1 MINIKSPIRIFL
13 VFAILFPVY
22 SQETFEEFLK
32 QQQQAQQQAFEDELS
47 EFQNY
52 VAEVTSQYDAYEQQ
66 QAREFEEFKKD
77 VEEKWQ
83 DFKAPSK
90 KEYVEYDDDLDSRA
104 SVDFEKGEITI
115 EVIVEEEIPTPDPE
129 PIKKVKKTV
138 PKQKTK
144 QTPIPQV
151 TQEKKKVTEPKSLKS
166 IVENTVPNPRKKQPS
181 KLQEVA
187 QKKKK
192 VNEQKSLKSII
203 EKTETPVSQKEKP
216 QQRSSAVKKE
226 ISDQKLQRKLADIL
240 KAKGDDG
247 KPMLN
252 KQVVD
257 KKGKTVTPA
266 TAKAYASELVANAP
280 VATKTYKAKDGK
292 KRTVYTVK
300 IPMKSDHINTRADR
314 YKQEVLK
321 QSKRFNIDPIIA
333 FAVMETESAFNPK
346 AKSHIPA
353 YGLMQLVP
361 KSGARDAYLYV
372 YKKDKFLDR
381 DYLYKP
387 GNNIELG
394 CAYLAKIRH
403 QYFKSIKDDERAYIC
418 TVPAYNTGIGNVAK
432 ALVNKPKLKPA
443 AQKANSMS
451 PDQLYKKLMKD
462 LKYKEARDYL
472 ERVWTRK
479 DKYTSLLK

>member
-1 MINIKSPIRIFL
+1 MMNINCPIRIFL
-13 VFAILFPVY
+13 VFGILFPVY
-22 SQETFEEFLK
+22 SQDTFEEFRK
-32 QQQQAQQQAFEDELS
+32 QQKQAQQQAFEDELS

-66 QAREFEEFKKD
+66 QAREFEAFKKA

-104 SVDFEKGEITI
+104 SVDFEKGEITV
-115 EVIVEEEIPTPDPE
+115 EVIVEEDIPDPVSQ
-129 PIKKVKKTV
+129 PVNKVENNV
-138 PKQKTK
+138 PKQETK
-144 QTPIPQV
+144 QETKQAPIPQV

-166 IVENTVPNPRKKQPS
+166 IVE
-181 KLQEVA
+181 
-187 QKKKK
+187 
-192 VNEQKSLKSII
+192 
-203 EKTETPVSQKEKP
+203 KTKTPEFQKEKL
-216 QQRSSAVKKE
+216 QQRSPELKKK

-266 TAKAYASELVANAP
+266 TAKAYASELVANAT

-372 YKKDKFLDR
+372 YKKDKFLDG

-418 TVPAYNTGIGNVAK
+418 VVPAYNTGIGNVAK
-432 ALVNKPKLKPA
+432 ALVNQAKLKPA
-443 AQKANSMS
+443 SQKANSMS
-451 PDQLYKKLMKD
+451 PDQLYKKLHKD

-472 ERVWTRK
+472 ERVWSRK
-479 DKYTSLLK
+479 DKYAKLAGK

>member
-1 MINIKSPIRIFL
+1 MMNINSPIRIFL

-22 SQETFEEFLK
+22 SQDTFEEFLK

-66 QAREFEEFKKD
+66 QAREFEEFKKA

-83 DFKAPSK
+83 DFKSPSK

-104 SVDFEKGEITI
+104 SVDFEKGEITV
-115 EVIVEEEIPTPDPE
+115 EVIVEEDISDPVSQ
-129 PIKKVKKTV
+129 PVIKVENNV
-138 PKQKTK
+138 PKS
-144 QTPIPQV
+144 
-151 TQEKKKVTEPKSLKS
+151 E
-166 IVENTVPNPRKKQPS
+166 KKQPS

-187 QKKKK
+187 QKNKK

-203 EKTETPVSQKEKP
+203 EKTETPVTQEGKS

-226 ISDQKLQRKLADIL
+226 ISDKKLQRKLANVL
-240 KAKGDDG
+240 KTKGDDG

-300 IPMKSDHINTRADR
+300 VPMKSDHISTRADR

-372 YKKDKFLDR
+372 YKKDKFIDG
-381 DYLYKP
+381 DYLFKP

-418 TVPAYNTGIGNVAK
+418 AVPAYNTGIGNVAK
-432 ALVNKPKLKPA
+432 ALVNQPKLKPA
-443 AQKANSMS
+443 SQKANSMS
-451 PDQLYKKLMKD
+451 PDQLYKKLHKD

-472 ERVWTRK
+472 ERVWSRK
-479 DKYTSLLK
+479 DKYAKLAGK

>member
-1 MINIKSPIRIFL
+1 MMNINSPIQIFL

-22 SQETFEEFLK
+22 SQDTFEEFLK

-66 QAREFEEFKKD
+66 QAREFEEFKKA

-83 DFKAPSK
+83 DFKSPSK

-104 SVDFEKGEITI
+104 SVDFEKGEITV
-115 EVIVEEEIPTPDPE
+115 EVIVEEDIPDPVSQ
-129 PIKKVKKTV
+129 PVIKVENNV
-138 PKQKTK
+138 PKS
-144 QTPIPQV
+144 
-151 TQEKKKVTEPKSLKS
+151 E
-166 IVENTVPNPRKKQPS
+166 KKQPS

-187 QKKKK
+187 QKNKK

-203 EKTETPVSQKEKP
+203 EKTETPVTQEGKS

-226 ISDQKLQRKLADIL
+226 ISDKKLQRKLANVL
-240 KAKGDDG
+240 KTKGDDG

-300 IPMKSDHINTRADR
+300 VPMKSDHISTRADR

-372 YKKDKFLDR
+372 YKKDKFIDG
-381 DYLYKP
+381 DYLFKP

-418 TVPAYNTGIGNVAK
+418 AVPAYNTGIGNVAK
-432 ALVNKPKLKPA
+432 ALVNQPKLKPA
-443 AQKANSMS
+443 SQKANSMS
-451 PDQLYKKLMKD
+451 PDQLYKKLHKD

-472 ERVWTRK
+472 ERVWSRK
-479 DKYTSLLK
+479 DKYAKLAGK

>member
-1 MINIKSPIRIFL
+1 M
-13 VFAILFPVY
+13 
-22 SQETFEEFLK
+22 
-32 QQQQAQQQAFEDELS
+32 
-47 EFQNY
+47 
-52 VAEVTSQYDAYEQQ
+52 
-66 QAREFEEFKKD
+66 
-77 VEEKWQ
+77 EEKWQ

-104 SVDFEKGEITI
+104 SVDFEKGEITV
-115 EVIVEEEIPTPDPE
+115 EVIVEEDIPDPVSQ
-129 PIKKVKKTV
+129 PVKKVENNV
-138 PKQKTK
+138 PKQETK
-144 QTPIPQV
+144 QAPIPQV
-151 TQEKKKVTEPKSLKS
+151 TQEEKKDTEPKSLKP
-166 IVENTVPNPRKKQPS
+166 IVE
-181 KLQEVA
+181 
-187 QKKKK
+187 
-192 VNEQKSLKSII
+192 
-203 EKTETPVSQKEKP
+203 KTKTPEFQKEKL
-216 QQRSSAVKKE
+216 QQRSPELKKK

-257 KKGKTVTPA
+257 QKGKTVTPA

-372 YKKDKFLDR
+372 YKKDKFLDG

-418 TVPAYNTGIGNVAK
+418 VVPAYNTGIGNVAK
-432 ALVNKPKLKPA
+432 ALVNQAKLKPA
-443 AQKANSMS
+443 SQKANSMS
-451 PDQLYKKLMKD
+451 PDQLYKKLHKD

-472 ERVWTRK
+472 ERVWSRK
-479 DKYTSLLK
+479 DKYAKLAGK

>member
-1 MINIKSPIRIFL
+1 MNKMKLLVYLYIISILIIIHPID
-13 VFAILFPVY
+13 A
-22 SQETFEEFLK
+22 QTTFEEFRK
-32 QQQQAQQQAFEDELS
+32 KQQQAQQQAFEDELS

-52 VAEVTSQYDAYEQQ
+52 VAEVTSQYDAYETQ
-66 QAREFEEFKKD
+66 QAKEFEEFKKD

-83 DFKAPSK
+83 EFKAPSK

-129 PIKKVKKTV
+129 PIKKVEKTV
-138 PKQKTK
+138 PKQNTKQVPTPEVKQEKTK
-144 QTPIPQV
+144 V
-151 TQEKKKVTEPKSLKS
+151 REPKSLKS
-166 IVENTVPNPRKKQPS
+166 IVEKTIPKQKTKQAPKLEVKQDIKKDIQP
-181 KLQEVA
+181 KLLKPIVEKTKTPKSPEL
-187 QKKKK
+187 KKK
-192 VNEQKSLKSII
+192 
-203 EKTETPVSQKEKP
+203 
-216 QQRSSAVKKE
+216 
-226 ISDQKLQRKLADIL
+226 ISDQKLQQKLADIL
-240 KAKGDDG
+240 KTKGDDG

-252 KQVVD
+252 KQVMD
-257 KKGKTVTPA
+257 KKGKPVTPA
-266 TAKAYASELVANAP
+266 TSKAYASELVKNAP
-280 VATKTYKAKDGK
+280 VAKETYKAKDGK
-292 KRTVYTVK
+292 KRTIYTVK
-300 IPMKSDHINTRADR
+300 VPMKSDHINTRAER

-372 YKKDKFLDR
+372 YKEDKFIDG
-381 DYLYKP
+381 DYLYQP

-394 CAYLAKIRH
+394 CAYLSKIRH
-403 QYFKSIKDDERAYIC
+403 RYFKSIKDDERAYIC
-418 TVPAYNTGIGNVAK
+418 AIPAYNTGIGNVAK
-432 ALVNKPKLKPA
+432 ALVNQPKLKPA
-443 AQKANSMS
+443 SQKANSMT
-451 PDQLYKKLMKD
+451 PDQLYNKLHKD

-479 DKYTSLLK
+479 DKYRNLIQ

>member
-1 MINIKSPIRIFL
+1 MMNINSPIRIFL

-66 QAREFEEFKKD
+66 QAREFEAFKKE

-104 SVDFEKGEITI
+104 SVDFEKGEITV
-115 EVIVEEEIPTPDPE
+115 EVIVEEDIPDPVSQ
-129 PIKKVKKTV
+129 PINK
-138 PKQKTK
+138 
-144 QTPIPQV
+144 
-151 TQEKKKVTEPKSLKS
+151 
-166 IVENTVPNPRKKQPS
+166 VENTIPKQEINQPS
-181 KLQEVA
+181 KLQEVV
-187 QKKKK
+187 QKNKK
-192 VNEQKSLKSII
+192 VNEQKSLKFII
-203 EKTETPVSQKEKP
+203 EKTETPISQKEKS

-300 IPMKSDHINTRADR
+300 VPMKSDHINTRADR

-372 YKKDKFLDR
+372 YKKDKFLDGN
-381 DYLYKP
+381 YLYKP

-418 TVPAYNTGIGNVAK
+418 VVPAYNTGIGNVAK
-432 ALVNKPKLKPA
+432 ALVNQAKLKPA
-443 AQKANSMS
+443 SQKANSMT
-451 PDQLYKKLMKD
+451 PDQLYKKLHRD

-472 ERVWTRK
+472 ERVWSRK
-479 DKYTSLLK
+479 DKYAKLAGK

>member
-1 MINIKSPIRIFL
+1 MININCPIRIFL

-22 SQETFEEFLK
+22 SQDTFEEFRK
-32 QQQQAQQQAFEDELS
+32 QQKQAQQQAFEDELS

-66 QAREFEEFKKD
+66 QAREFEAFKKA

-104 SVDFEKGEITI
+104 SVDFEKGEITV
-115 EVIVEEEIPTPDPE
+115 EVIVEEDIPDPVSQ
-129 PIKKVKKTV
+129 PVNKVENNV
-138 PKQKTK
+138 PKQETK
-144 QTPIPQV
+144 QAPIPQV
-151 TQEKKKVTEPKSLKS
+151 TQEKKKDTEPKSLKP
-166 IVENTVPNPRKKQPS
+166 IVE
-181 KLQEVA
+181 
-187 QKKKK
+187 
-192 VNEQKSLKSII
+192 
-203 EKTETPVSQKEKP
+203 KTKTPEFQKEKL
-216 QQRSSAVKKE
+216 QQRSPELKKK

-266 TAKAYASELVANAP
+266 TAKAYASELVANAT

-372 YKKDKFLDR
+372 YKKDKFLDG

-418 TVPAYNTGIGNVAK
+418 VVPAYNTGIGNVAK
-432 ALVNKPKLKPA
+432 ALVNQAKLKPA
-443 AQKANSMS
+443 SQKANSMS
-451 PDQLYKKLMKD
+451 PDQLYKKLHKD

-472 ERVWTRK
+472 ERVWSRK
-479 DKYTSLLK
+479 DKYAKLAGK

>member
-1 MINIKSPIRIFL
+1 MMNINCPIRIFL
-13 VFAILFPVY
+13 VFGILFPVY
-22 SQETFEEFLK
+22 SQDTFEEFLK
-32 QQQQAQQQAFEDELS
+32 QQKQAQQQAFEDELS

-66 QAREFEEFKKD
+66 QAREFEAFKKA

-104 SVDFEKGEITI
+104 SVDFEKGEITV
-115 EVIVEEEIPTPDPE
+115 EVTVEEDIPDPVSQPVNE
-129 PIKKVKKTV
+129 VENNV
-138 PKQKTK
+138 PKQETK
-144 QTPIPQV
+144 QAPIRQM
-151 TQEKKKVTEPKSLKS
+151 TQEKKKDTEPKSLKS
-166 IVENTVPNPRKKQPS
+166 IVE
-181 KLQEVA
+181 
-187 QKKKK
+187 
-192 VNEQKSLKSII
+192 
-203 EKTETPVSQKEKP
+203 KTKTPEFQKEKP
-216 QQRSSAVKKE
+216 QQRSPEVKKK

-372 YKKDKFLDR
+372 YKKDKFLDG

-418 TVPAYNTGIGNVAK
+418 VVPAYNTGIGNVAK
-432 ALVNKPKLKPA
+432 ALVNQAKLKPA
-443 AQKANSMS
+443 SQKANSMS
-451 PDQLYKKLMKD
+451 PDQLYKKLHKD

-472 ERVWTRK
+472 ERVWSRK
-479 DKYTSLLK
+479 DKYAKLAGK

>member
-1 MINIKSPIRIFL
+1 MKNNFTIRIFL

-22 SQETFEEFLK
+22 SQDTFEEFLK

-66 QAREFEEFKKD
+66 QAREFEAFKKA

-104 SVDFEKGEITI
+104 SIDFEKGEITV
-115 EVIVEEEIPTPDPE
+115 EVIVEEDIPDPVSQPVNE
-129 PIKKVKKTV
+129 VENNV
-138 PKQKTK
+138 PKQETK
-144 QTPIPQV
+144 QAPIRQM
-151 TQEKKKVTEPKSLKS
+151 TQEKKKDTEPKSLKS
-166 IVENTVPNPRKKQPS
+166 IVE
-181 KLQEVA
+181 
-187 QKKKK
+187 
-192 VNEQKSLKSII
+192 
-203 EKTETPVSQKEKP
+203 KTKTPVSQKEKP
-216 QQRSSAVKKE
+216 QQRSPEVKKK

-300 IPMKSDHINTRADR
+300 VPMKSTILTQGQIAINR
-314 YKQEVLK
+314 
-321 QSKRFNIDPIIA
+321 
-333 FAVMETESAFNPK
+333 
-346 AKSHIPA
+346 KS
-353 YGLMQLVP
+353 
-361 KSGARDAYLYV
+361 
-372 YKKDKFLDR
+372 
-381 DYLYKP
+381 
-387 GNNIELG
+387 
-394 CAYLAKIRH
+394 
-403 QYFKSIKDDERAYIC
+403 
-418 TVPAYNTGIGNVAK
+418 
-432 ALVNKPKLKPA
+432 
-443 AQKANSMS
+443 
-451 PDQLYKKLMKD
+451 
-462 LKYKEARDYL
+462 
-472 ERVWTRK
+472 
-479 DKYTSLLK
+479 

>member
-1 MINIKSPIRIFL
+1 MMNINSPIWIFL
-13 VFAILFPVY
+13 VFCTLFPVY
-22 SQETFEEFLK
+22 SQDTFEEFLK

-66 QAREFEEFKKD
+66 QAREFEEFKKA

-83 DFKAPSK
+83 DFKSPSK

-104 SVDFEKGEITI
+104 SVDFEKGEITV
-115 EVIVEEEIPTPDPE
+115 EVIVEEDIPDPVSQSVNVE
-129 PIKKVKKTV
+129 NNV
-138 PKQKTK
+138 PK
-144 QTPIPQV
+144 P
-151 TQEKKKVTEPKSLKS
+151 E
-166 IVENTVPNPRKKQPS
+166 KKQPS

-187 QKKKK
+187 QKNKKL
-192 VNEQKSLKSII
+192 NEPKPLKSII
-203 EKTETPVSQKEKP
+203 EKTETPVSRKDKS
-216 QQRSSAVKKE
+216 QQRSSVVKKE
-226 ISDQKLQRKLADIL
+226 ISDKKLQRKLENVL
-240 KAKGDDG
+240 KTKGNDG

-266 TAKAYASELVANAP
+266 TAKAYASEVVANAP
-280 VATKTYKAKDGK
+280 VSTKTYKAKDGK

-300 IPMKSDHINTRADR
+300 VPMKSDHINTRADR

-372 YKKDKFLDR
+372 YKKDKFIDG

-394 CAYLAKIRH
+394 CAYLGKIRH

-418 TVPAYNTGIGNVAK
+418 SVPAYNTGIGNVAK
-432 ALVNKPKLKPA
+432 ALVNEAKLKPA
-443 AQKANSMS
+443 SQKANSMS
-451 PDQLYKKLMKD
+451 PDQLYKKLHKD

-472 ERVWTRK
+472 ERVWSRK
-479 DKYTSLLK
+479 DKYTKLAGR

>member
-1 MINIKSPIRIFL
+1 MMNINSTVRIFL
-13 VFAILFPVY
+13 VFFILLPVY
-22 SQETFEEFLK
+22 SQDTFEEFLK

-52 VAEVTSQYDAYEQQ
+52 VAEVTSQYDVYEQQ
-66 QAREFEEFKKD
+66 QISEFEEFKKE

-90 KEYVEYDDDLDSRA
+90 KEYVEYDEDLDSRA

-115 EVIVEEEIPTPDPE
+115 EVIVEEDIPTLDSE
-129 PIKKVKKTV
+129 SIKKVEKTG
-138 PKQKTK
+138 PKQKIK
-144 QTPIPQV
+144 QAPIPQV
-151 TQEKKKVTEPKSLKS
+151 RQEKKKVTKP
-166 IVENTVPNPRKKQPS
+166 
-181 KLQEVA
+181 
-187 QKKKK
+187 
-192 VNEQKSLKSII
+192 KSLKSII
-203 EKTETPVSQKEKP
+203 EKIETPVYQKEKP

-226 ISDQKLQRKLADIL
+226 ISDQKLQRKLVDIL
-240 KAKGDDG
+240 KANGDDG
-247 KPMLN
+247 KPMLE
-252 KQVVD
+252 KQVVNN
-257 KKGKTVTPA
+257 KGKTVTPA
-266 TAKAYASELVANAP
+266 TAKTYASELVENAP
-280 VATKTYKAKDGK
+280 VAAKTYKAKDGK

-314 YKQEVLK
+314 YKHEVLK

-372 YKKDKFLDR
+372 YKKDKFLDKN
-381 DYLYKP
+381 YLYKP
-387 GNNIELG
+387 NNNIELG

-418 TVPAYNTGIGNVAK
+418 AVPAYNTGIGNVAK
-432 ALVNKPKLKPA
+432 ALVSKPKLKPA

-451 PDQLYKKLMKD
+451 PDQLYKKLIKD

>member
-22 SQETFEEFLK
+22 SQETFEEFRK
-32 QQQQAQQQAFEDELS
+32 KQQQAQQQAFEDELS

-66 QAREFEEFKKD
+66 QIREFEAFKKD

-115 EVIVEEEIPTPDPE
+115 EVIVEEEIPTPYPE
-129 PIKKVKKTV
+129 PIKKVEKTV
-138 PKQKTK
+138 PKQETK
-144 QTPIPQV
+144 QAPIRQV
-151 TQEKKKVTEPKSLKS
+151 TQEKKKDTEPKSLKS
-166 IVENTVPNPRKKQPS
+166 IVE
-181 KLQEVA
+181 
-187 QKKKK
+187 
-192 VNEQKSLKSII
+192 
-203 EKTETPVSQKEKP
+203 KTKTPVSQKEKP
-216 QQRSSAVKKE
+216 QQRSPELKKK

>member
-1 MINIKSPIRIFL
+1 MNNNFPIRIFL

-66 QAREFEEFKKD
+66 QAREFEAFKKA

-104 SVDFEKGEITI
+104 SIDFEKGEITV
-115 EVIVEEEIPTPDPE
+115 EVIVEEDIPDPVFQPVNE
-129 PIKKVKKTV
+129 VENNV
-138 PKQKTK
+138 PKQETK
-144 QTPIPQV
+144 QAPIRQV
-151 TQEKKKVTEPKSLKS
+151 TQEKKKVTEPKSPKS
-166 IVENTVPNPRKKQPS
+166 IVEKTVPKQETKQAPIRQMT
-181 KLQEVA
+181 QE
-187 QKKKK
+187 KKKDT
-192 VNEQKSLKSII
+192 EPKSLKSIVG
-203 EKTETPVSQKEKP
+203 KTKTPEFQKEKP
-216 QQRSSAVKKE
+216 QQRSPEVKKK

-300 IPMKSDHINTRADR
+300 VPMKSDHINTRADR
-314 YKQEVLK
+314 YKQEILK

-353 YGLMQLVP
+353 CGLMQLVP

-372 YKKDKFLDR
+372 YKKDKFLDG

-403 QYFKSIKDDERAYIC
+403 RYFKTIEDDERAYIC
-418 TVPAYNTGIGNVAK
+418 VVPAYNTGIGNVAK
-432 ALVNKPKLKPA
+432 ALVNEPKLKPA
-443 AQKANSMS
+443 SQKANSMS
-451 PDQLYKKLMKD
+451 PDQLYNKLMKD

-472 ERVWTRK
+472 ERVWSRK
-479 DKYTSLLK
+479 DKYASLIK

>member
-1 MINIKSPIRIFL
+1 MKNNFTIRIFL

-22 SQETFEEFLK
+22 SQDTFEEFLK

-66 QAREFEEFKKD
+66 QAREFEAFKKA

-104 SVDFEKGEITI
+104 SIDFEKGEITV
-115 EVIVEEEIPTPDPE
+115 EVIVEEDIPDPVSQPVNE
-129 PIKKVKKTV
+129 VENNV
-138 PKQKTK
+138 PKQETK
-144 QTPIPQV
+144 QAPIRQV
-151 TQEKKKVTEPKSLKS
+151 TQEKKKVTEPKSPKSIVEKTVPKQEIKQAPIRQVTQEKKKDTEPKSLKS
-166 IVENTVPNPRKKQPS
+166 IVE
-181 KLQEVA
+181 
-187 QKKKK
+187 
-192 VNEQKSLKSII
+192 
-203 EKTETPVSQKEKP
+203 KTKTPEFQKEKP
-216 QQRSSAVKKE
+216 QQRSPEVKKK

-300 IPMKSDHINTRADR
+300 VPMKSTILTQGQIAINR
-314 YKQEVLK
+314 
-321 QSKRFNIDPIIA
+321 
-333 FAVMETESAFNPK
+333 
-346 AKSHIPA
+346 KS
-353 YGLMQLVP
+353 
-361 KSGARDAYLYV
+361 
-372 YKKDKFLDR
+372 
-381 DYLYKP
+381 
-387 GNNIELG
+387 
-394 CAYLAKIRH
+394 
-403 QYFKSIKDDERAYIC
+403 
-418 TVPAYNTGIGNVAK
+418 
-432 ALVNKPKLKPA
+432 
-443 AQKANSMS
+443 
-451 PDQLYKKLMKD
+451 
-462 LKYKEARDYL
+462 
-472 ERVWTRK
+472 
-479 DKYTSLLK
+479 

>member
-1 MINIKSPIRIFL
+1 MININCPIRIFL

-22 SQETFEEFLK
+22 SQDTFEEFRK
-32 QQQQAQQQAFEDELS
+32 QQKQAQQQAFEDELS

-66 QAREFEEFKKD
+66 QAREFEAFKKA

-104 SVDFEKGEITI
+104 SVDFEKGEITV
-115 EVIVEEEIPTPDPE
+115 EVIVEEDIPDPVSQ
-129 PIKKVKKTV
+129 PVNKVENNV
-138 PKQKTK
+138 PKQETK
-144 QTPIPQV
+144 QAPIPQV
-151 TQEKKKVTEPKSLKS
+151 TQEKKKDTEPKSLKP
-166 IVENTVPNPRKKQPS
+166 IVE
-181 KLQEVA
+181 
-187 QKKKK
+187 
-192 VNEQKSLKSII
+192 
-203 EKTETPVSQKEKP
+203 KTKTPEFQKEKL
-216 QQRSSAVKKE
+216 QQRSPELKKK
-226 ISDQKLQRKLADIL
+226 ISDKKLQRKLADIL

-266 TAKAYASELVANAP
+266 TAKAYASELVANAT

-372 YKKDKFLDR
+372 YKKDKFLDG

-418 TVPAYNTGIGNVAK
+418 VVPAYNTGIGNVAK
-432 ALVNKPKLKPA
+432 ALVNQAKLKPA
-443 AQKANSMS
+443 SQKANSMS
-451 PDQLYKKLMKD
+451 PDQLYKKLHKD

-472 ERVWTRK
+472 ERVWSRK
-479 DKYTSLLK
+479 DKYAKLAGK

>member
-1 MINIKSPIRIFL
+1 MKKIRHI
-13 VFAILFPVY
+13 VY
-22 SQETFEEFLK
+22 FITLLQVTVAQDSFEEFK
-32 QQQQAQQQAFEDELS
+32 NRQQQAQQQAFEDEIN
-47 EFQNY
+47 EFKNY
-52 VAEVTSQYDAYEQQ
+52 VAEVTSQYEAYEEQ
-66 QAREFEEFKKD
+66 QAKEFEAFKKA

-104 SVDFEKGEITI
+104 SVDFEKGEITV

-129 PIKKVKKTV
+129 PIKKVEKTV
-138 PKQKTK
+138 PKQETK
-144 QTPIPQV
+144 QAPKQQV
-151 TQEKKKVTEPKSLKS
+151 TQEKKKVTEPKTLKS
-166 IVENTVPNPRKKQPS
+166 IVE
-181 KLQEVA
+181 
-187 QKKKK
+187 
-192 VNEQKSLKSII
+192 
-203 EKTETPVSQKEKP
+203 KTKASESQKEKP
-216 QQRSSAVKKE
+216 QQKSPEVKKK
-226 ISDQKLQRKLADIL
+226 IADKKLQRKLTDIL
-240 KAKGDDG
+240 KAKGNDG

-266 TAKAYASELVANAP
+266 TAKAYASELVANEP

-300 IPMKSDHINTRADR
+300 VPMKSDHINTRADR
-314 YKQEVLK
+314 YKQEILK

-372 YKKDKFLDR
+372 YKKDKFIDG
-381 DYLYKP
+381 DYLYQP

-394 CAYLAKIRH
+394 CAYLSKIRH
-403 QYFKSIKDDERAYIC
+403 KYFKSIKDDERAYIC
-418 TVPAYNTGIGNVAK
+418 AVPAYNTGIGNVAK
-432 ALVNKPKLKPA
+432 ALVNQAKLKPA
-443 AQKANSMS
+443 SQKANSMS
-451 PDQLYKKLMKD
+451 PDQLYKKLHKD
-462 LKYKEARDYL
+462 LKHQEARDYL
-472 ERVWTRK
+472 ERVWSRK
-479 DKYTSLLK
+479 DKYHSIVVN

>member
-1 MINIKSPIRIFL
+1 MMNINSPIRIFL

-22 SQETFEEFLK
+22 SQDTFEEFLK

-66 QAREFEEFKKD
+66 QAREFEEFKKA

-83 DFKAPSK
+83 DFKSPSK

-104 SVDFEKGEITI
+104 SVDFEKGEITV
-115 EVIVEEEIPTPDPE
+115 EVIVEEDISDPVSQ
-129 PIKKVKKTV
+129 PVIKVENNV
-138 PKQKTK
+138 PKS
-144 QTPIPQV
+144 
-151 TQEKKKVTEPKSLKS
+151 E
-166 IVENTVPNPRKKQPS
+166 KKQPS

-187 QKKKK
+187 QKNKK

-203 EKTETPVSQKEKP
+203 EKTETPVTQEGKS

-226 ISDQKLQRKLADIL
+226 ISDKKLQRKLANVL
-240 KAKGDDG
+240 KTKGDDG

-300 IPMKSDHINTRADR
+300 VPMKSDHINTRADR
-314 YKQEVLK
+314 YKQEILK

-372 YKKDKFLDR
+372 YKKDKFIDG
-381 DYLYKP
+381 DYLFKP

-418 TVPAYNTGIGNVAK
+418 AVPAYNTGIGNVAK
-432 ALVNKPKLKPA
+432 ALVNQPKLKPA
-443 AQKANSMS
+443 SQKANSMS
-451 PDQLYKKLMKD
+451 PDQLYKKLHKD

-472 ERVWTRK
+472 ERVWSRK
-479 DKYTSLLK
+479 DKYAKLAGK